1 MHKYLFFRDEQDI
14 QAKINFRLNPNI
26 SSCPFFVF
34 EDFLVHFAHPVFLLD
49 QRRLV
54 RRMALRKPKFIGPK
68 TCTDRW
74 ALKIR
79 RYMEPKE

>member
-1 MHKYLFFRDEQDI
+1 M
-14 QAKINFRLNPNI
+14 QAKIKINFRLNPNI
-26 SSCPFFVF
+26 SSCPSSLYLLILSLKVSS
-34 EDFLVHFAHPVFLLD
+34 VHFTHPVFLLD